1 MIPILHVLHR
11 RRYVPRV
18 EVARNRDRTVLK
30 VKYVLLRVILKFECH
45 RATSFT
51 TAVVVVLRSRSAVVF
66 LEKHGLGFQKG
77 VETVEIG
84 GGCC

>member
-30 VKYVLLRVILKFECH
+30 VKYVLLRVILKLECH

-51 TAVVVVLRSRSAVVF
+51 AAVVVLRSRSAVAVF